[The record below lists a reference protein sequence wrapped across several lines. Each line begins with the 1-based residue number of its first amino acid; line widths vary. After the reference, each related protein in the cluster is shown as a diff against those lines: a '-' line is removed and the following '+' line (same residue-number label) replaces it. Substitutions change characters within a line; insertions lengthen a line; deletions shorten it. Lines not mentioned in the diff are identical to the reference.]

1 MHAFIKLQ
9 SICIFSGVNNGHF
22 TRGSAIWY
30 LTNAVLSSGVK
41 EHWVWYVIFRVPV
54 VANSIF
60 S

>member
-9 SICIFSGVNNGHF
+9 SIVFSLELTSGTLWFHNGHY

-41 EHWVWYVIFRVPV
+41 EH
-54 VANSIF
+54 
-60 S
+60 